1 MRILNALRLMI
12 AIRQLR
18 EKDKMDEFKLG
29 KEYKDVISGF
39 VGIAVAKTEWIN
51 GCTRV
56 TLSPKLDKDGKFQDS
71 VCIDIEQLE
80 PTGVEISIKPKEVGG
95 EHVVP
100 KREPAVR
107 AVG

>member
-1 MRILNALRLMI
+1 
-12 AIRQLR
+12 
-18 EKDKMDEFKLG
+18 
-29 KEYKDVISGF
+29 
-39 VGIAVAKTEWIN
+39 
-51 GCTRV
+51 
-56 TLSPKLDKDGKFQDS
+56 LSPKLDKDGKFQDS